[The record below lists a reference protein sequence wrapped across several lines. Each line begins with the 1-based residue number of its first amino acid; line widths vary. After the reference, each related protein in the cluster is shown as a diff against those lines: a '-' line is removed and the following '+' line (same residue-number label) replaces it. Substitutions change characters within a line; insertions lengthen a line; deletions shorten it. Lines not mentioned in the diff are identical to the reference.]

1 MHAASATNE
10 VDDDALLTEE
20 AGVLLETEIT
30 VAEEVFDD
38 ADDVEEAL
46 TEEVD
51 EALTEEV
58 DALVDVVEVFVVA
71 RRTILPIRSAPH
83 R

>member
-38 ADDVEEAL
+38 ADDEAL